1 MEERTA
7 VLTYAVRGRVVLKY
21 CGQLML
27 MLMLLTLVPAG
38 VALLSGEWMPAQRY
52 GILCCGLLLAG
63 AALARLPAPSRIQ
76 SNEALTITALA
87 FVLSPLLMSWPLM
100 AIGIS
105 FTDALFEAISGVT
118 TTGLSV
124 VGNIEQ
130 RSSVFLFA
138 RAWMQWYGGLGIVV
152 FSVAILLNHHIALR
166 RLITPDTE
174 GMLTTTRV
182 YTRRVFTVYIVLT
195 LAGFIILL
203 LLLGN
208 GFSAIVYTLAAVST
222 GGFAPLN
229 SSLGDLSLPAQYG
242 ISLLGLCGAIPLI
255 FYYRLTR
262 GDWREI
268 YSDTEVRILVGFTLG
283 LSLLLTLS
291 LITLSGFDW
300 RDAIH
305 HGTLLA
311 ISAQTTT
318 GFASLDVGS
327 LEGLTLGF
335 MIFAMV
341 IGGTAG
347 STAGGFKILRLL
359 IMWSMIRLLIQR
371 TAMTAHAV
379 SDPRLGDKILEQEEI
394 ERALMLI
401 ILFLMVVGI
410 SWLIF
415 LAYGFDPLQALFEV
429 ASAAGTVGLSSG
441 VTSHELDPFLKVV
454 LCVNMLLGRV
464 EIIAVLVVLYPGTWL
479 GKRVE

>member
-1 MEERTA
+1 M
-7 VLTYAVRGRVVLKY
+7 
-21 CGQLML
+21 
-27 MLMLLTLVPAG
+27 
-38 VALLSGEWMPAQRY
+38 
-52 GILCCGLLLAG
+52 
-63 AALARLPAPSRIQ
+63 
-76 SNEALTITALA
+76 
-87 FVLSPLLMSWPLM
+87 
-100 AIGIS
+100 
-105 FTDALFEAISGVT
+105 
-118 TTGLSV
+118 
-124 VGNIEQ
+124 
-130 RSSVFLFA
+130 
-138 RAWMQWYGGLGIVV
+138 
-152 FSVAILLNHHIALR
+152 
-166 RLITPDTE
+166 
-174 GMLTTTRV
+174 
-182 YTRRVFTVYIVLT
+182 
-195 LAGFIILL
+195 ILL

-208 GFSAIVYTLAAVST
+208 AFTALTYTLAAVST

-229 SSLGDLSLPAQYG
+229 SSLGDLSSPAQYG

-262 GDWREI
+262 GGWREI
-268 YSDTEVRILVGFTLG
+268 YADTEVRTLLGFTLG
-283 LSLLLTLS
+283 LSLLLAFS
-291 LITLSGFDW
+291 LIALSGYDW

-305 HGTLLA
+305 HGSLLA

-327 LEGLTLGF
+327 LNELTLGV

-341 IGGTAG
+341 IGGTVG

-359 IMWSMIRLLIQR
+359 IMWSMIKLLIQR
-371 TAMTAHAV
+371 TAMTTHAV
-379 SDPRLGDKILEQEEI
+379 SDPRLGDKVLEQEEI
-394 ERALMLI
+394 ERALTLI

-415 LAYGFDPLQALFEV
+415 LAYGFDPSQALFEV

>member
-1 MEERTA
+1 LQDTLKSLRYA
-7 VLTYAVRGRVVLKY
+7 VHLKSLAKYLGLLALVLACLALVPLMVSLWFGEYDLSKRYLLVILLLIMAGLPSLRLTYPGDL
-21 CGQLML
+21 QQNE
-27 MLMLLTLVPAG
+27 
-38 VALLSGEWMPAQRY
+38 S
-52 GILCCGLLLAG
+52 LA
-63 AALARLPAPSRIQ
+63 
-76 SNEALTITALA
+76 ITALA
-87 FVLSPLLMSWPLM
+87 FIITPLIMSYPLM
-100 AIGIS
+100 GSGLDFI
-105 FTDALFEAISGVT
+105 DAWFEAVSAVT
-118 TTGLSV
+118 TTGLSTV
-124 VGNIEQ
+124 TNVEKMPHT
-130 RSSVFLFA
+130 FLFA